1 MYKISDISSFNEI
14 KEERE
19 RRKRNKE
26 NRRKHK
32 RAKARRAEWKAAHPK
47 GEPQAQPQSAM
58 DVVKAV
64 SAKRKAA
71 KR

>member
-26 NRRKHK
+26 NRRK
-32 RAKARRAEWKAAHPK
+32 RACAKARHARWRAEHPK
-47 GEPQAQPQSAM
+47 GEAPAQPQNAM

-64 SAKRKAA
+64 SAKRKAG
-71 KR
+71 KI